1 MAFMLGA
8 AIGGAAKRASEIF
21 KEEAEAA
28 QNTMDDAFKVLVE
41 LGLPAARKDK
51 ELRMSKSKIYD
62 TLTDTYNF
70 SAAQANVIMKQ
81 GRGQAVIDHINTMQ
95 DTYDSFKLNPADIV
109 TITQDYE
116 GDLTKDQV
124 LENVL
129 GKITGGMNVSDAIT
143 DITGKK
149 PSGTLTSL
157 FGGDEMAGPIARLD
171 ALTAATGVS
180 SADLAAYASGER
192 TYDPALVE
200 GTVTLTD
207 PLKPPTG
214 GLTSS
219 SVLRQLEQ
227 AAVDAFGGT
236 LLFDANM
243 NPRYSNIQLKDKQK
257 AREYARK
264 ALVEWEKLVM
274 GETSRADAFDQ
285 VTTAMLNQ
293 DFTSAA
299 ELAAQ
304 GGAGDGAGAGAGGE
318 ETAGMGV
325 YKGMTASSIEAQLA
339 RDIKGI
345 TGPGATQA
353 IAQARLALI
362 EAFSKDHDERTAK
375 YMADKAI
382 ERVMSG
388 GADTGAVVDDDL
400 AGLDPAA

>member
-51 ELRMSKSKIYD
+51 ELRMNKSKIYD

-81 GRGQAVIDHINTMQ
+81 GRGQAVIDHITTMQ
-95 DTYDSFKLNPADIV
+95 DTYDSYKLNPADIV
-109 TITQDYE
+109 TVTQDYE
-116 GDLTKDQV
+116 GDLTKDKV
-124 LENVL
+124 LENIL
-129 GKITGGMNVSDAIT
+129 GKVTGGMNVSDAIT
-143 DITGKK
+143 DLTGKK
-149 PSGTLTSL
+149 PTGTLTSL
-157 FGGDEMAGPIARLD
+157 FGGDEMAGPIARMD

-200 GTVTLTD
+200 GTIKLTD

-264 ALVEWEKLVM
+264 ALVEWEKMVM

-285 VTTAMLNQ
+285 VTTSMLNQ

-304 GGAGDGAGAGAGGE
+304 GDAGDGAGEGE
-318 ETAGMGV
+318 ATGMGA

-362 EAFSKDHDERTAK
+362 EAFSKDHTKEVAE